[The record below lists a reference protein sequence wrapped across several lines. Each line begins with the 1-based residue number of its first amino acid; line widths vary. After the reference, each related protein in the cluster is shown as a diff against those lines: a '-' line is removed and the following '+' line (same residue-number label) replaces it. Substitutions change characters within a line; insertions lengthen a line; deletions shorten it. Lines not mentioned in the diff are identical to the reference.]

1 MPPIFFRHIY
11 IYIYLYPV
19 HIASPCQARGLG
31 RGGAPLDQ
39 EGDGPAAPQAAPGLA
54 KQAGEGAGAG
64 VGVCQRVH
72 GNGASDDDGVQVRD
86 AP

>member
-1 MPPIFFRHIY
+1 MNIHIS
-11 IYIYLYPV
+11 IYSV
-19 HIASPCQARGLG
+19 HIASSCQARGLG
-31 RGGAPLDQ
+31 RRGAPLDQ

-64 VGVCQRVH
+64 VGVRQRVH
-72 GNGASDDDGVQVRD
+72 GNGASDDDGVPLRD